1 MLRLGVVLI
10 AVLTCACAAPLSTA
24 PALGPSREWRECGG
38 EQDALP
44 EQRISSCTKV
54 IESGREM
61 PQTLALAF
69 YARGKA
75 YAQTGQDDRAI
86 LDFDAALRLDAD
98 LVEVFVARGMSYAN
112 KHNYDRAIQDFDQ
125 AIRLD
130 PNAAIIFYDRGIA
143 YANKHEYDRAIQDC
157 RRVT

>member
-1 MLRLGVVLI
+1 
-10 AVLTCACAAPLSTA
+10 
-24 PALGPSREWRECGG
+24 
-38 EQDALP
+38 
-44 EQRISSCTKV
+44 
-54 IESGREM
+54 
-61 PQTLALAF
+61 
-69 YARGKA
+69 
-75 YAQTGQDDRAI
+75 
-86 LDFDAALRLDAD
+86 
-98 LVEVFVARGMSYAN
+98 MSYAN